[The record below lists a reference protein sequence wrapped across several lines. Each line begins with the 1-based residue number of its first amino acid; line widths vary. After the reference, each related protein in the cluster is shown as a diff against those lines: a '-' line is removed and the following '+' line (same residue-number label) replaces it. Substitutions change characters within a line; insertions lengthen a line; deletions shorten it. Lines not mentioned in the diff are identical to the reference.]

1 MLNVEA
7 IKFQMYQKEKNKMSK
22 YIIKNLLRKGTLRKL
37 RDCETEGGKE
47 NLI

>member
-1 MLNVEA
+1 
-7 IKFQMYQKEKNKMSK
+7 MSK